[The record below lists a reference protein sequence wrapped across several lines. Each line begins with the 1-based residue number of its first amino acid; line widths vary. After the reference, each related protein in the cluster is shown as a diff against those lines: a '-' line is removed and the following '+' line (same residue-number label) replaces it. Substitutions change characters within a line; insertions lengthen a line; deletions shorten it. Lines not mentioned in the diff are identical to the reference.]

1 MADTKLIS
9 WKVSDFANSDGTWRS
24 ELYGFKYYK
33 KEGIRGYVVNSNSR
47 ISLSAGKI
55 LFEESRFTINTTDPN
70 TQDTIAY
77 ENKYTSFGK
86 ELSHYYYPFS
96 NEWENN
102 VSIALQNGEVI
113 VGYYYEGN
121 RKVNILFVSHITNSN
136 AVSWDIN
143 DQSYWQCIP
152 NDIEVKET
160 IENSKKPT
168 LIDMNFGEADAEG
181 SGYQPSVESMFG
193 EDAFTSGISLEDNVF
208 SNINKISGVFGL
220 PYQFL
225 PAADTRLIAESN
237 ESILRSIGYEY
248 ANKIVEKMPLL
259 LISPGRANFM
269 TKYSKE
275 EKKNLLSYIVSPGN
289 AETTLDDLVD
299 SGGRYYTFEYA
310 QTEYYTY
317 LNPMC
322 RIAALFLGI
331 GDIQLPEA
339 SAPLKNMDWRE
350 YTESHISSIGDW
362 GDYNSIPFYLNTESS
377 ISENFTNG
385 TQKSLLESS
394 VNSISDMGKELS
406 FLLGQSSSA
415 LGVEAL
421 RNDAEIA
428 SNIENVQSWVNKI
441 LGHGNVLSNLAT
453 HLTTVVAGGKLIFPE
468 IWSDSS
474 FSKSYRCE
482 FKFIAPDPSPLS
494 IYLNVLVP
502 LFHLICMTCPQSV
515 VSNPNGYTNPFIVK
529 AIYKGFFSVDMGII
543 TDMSVTKGEECR
555 WTREGIPTSMNVSI
569 EIKDLYSAMSITP
582 STISNFK
589 YDTMSNTALMDYIA
603 TLCGVNIQRPEIGRI
618 TEMWMVNIGNK
629 ITDIVPNL
637 WGGIEDKVQNIIM
650 NFYNKNYRKLY

>member
-47 ISLSAGKI
+47 VSLSAGKI
-55 LFEESRFTINTTDPN
+55 LFEESRFTVNTTDPN

-77 ENKYTSFGK
+77 ENKYTAFGK
-86 ELSHYYYPFS
+86 EMSYYYYPFS
-96 NEWENN
+96 NEWEDN

-113 VGYYYEGN
+113 VGYYYEGS

-143 DQSYWQCIP
+143 NQSYWQCIP

-193 EDAFTSGISLEDNVF
+193 EDAFTSGITLEDNVF

-289 AETTLDDLVD
+289 AGTTLDDLVD

-322 RIAALFLGI
+322 RIAALFLDI

-377 ISENFTNG
+377 IHENFNNG

-482 FKFIAPDPSPLS
+482 FKFISPDPSPLS

-555 WTREGIPTSMNVSI
+555 WTREGIPTSINVSI

>member
-1 MADTKLIS
+1 
-9 WKVSDFANSDGTWRS
+9 
-24 ELYGFKYYK
+24 
-33 KEGIRGYVVNSNSR
+33 
-47 ISLSAGKI
+47 
-55 LFEESRFTINTTDPN
+55 
-70 TQDTIAY
+70 
-77 ENKYTSFGK
+77 
-86 ELSHYYYPFS
+86 
-96 NEWENN
+96 
-102 VSIALQNGEVI
+102 
-113 VGYYYEGN
+113 
-121 RKVNILFVSHITNSN
+121 
-136 AVSWDIN
+136 
-143 DQSYWQCIP
+143 
-152 NDIEVKET
+152 
-160 IENSKKPT
+160 
-168 LIDMNFGEADAEG
+168 
-181 SGYQPSVESMFG
+181 
-193 EDAFTSGISLEDNVF
+193 
-208 SNINKISGVFGL
+208 
-220 PYQFL
+220 
-225 PAADTRLIAESN
+225 
-237 ESILRSIGYEY
+237 
-248 ANKIVEKMPLL
+248 
-259 LISPGRANFM
+259 
-269 TKYSKE
+269 
-275 EKKNLLSYIVSPGN
+275 
-289 AETTLDDLVD
+289 
-299 SGGRYYTFEYA
+299 
-310 QTEYYTY
+310 
-317 LNPMC
+317 
-322 RIAALFLGI
+322 
-331 GDIQLPEA
+331 
-339 SAPLKNMDWRE
+339 
-350 YTESHISSIGDW
+350 
-362 GDYNSIPFYLNTESS
+362 
-377 ISENFTNG
+377 
-385 TQKSLLESS
+385 
-394 VNSISDMGKELS
+394 MGKELS

-555 WTREGIPTSMNVSI
+555 WTREGIPTSINVSI

>member
-1 MADTKLIS
+1 MS
-9 WKVSDFANSDGTWRS
+9 
-24 ELYGFKYYK
+24 Y
-33 KEGIRGYVVNSNSR
+33 
-47 ISLSAGKI
+47 
-55 LFEESRFTINTTDPN
+55 
-70 TQDTIAY
+70 
-77 ENKYTSFGK
+77 
-86 ELSHYYYPFS
+86 YYYPFS
-96 NEWENN
+96 NEWEDN

-113 VGYYYEGN
+113 VGYYYEGS

-143 DQSYWQCIP
+143 NQDYWQCIP
-152 NDIEVKET
+152 NDVEVKET

-168 LIDMNFGEADAEG
+168 LIDMNFGEADAKG

-193 EDAFTSGISLEDNVF
+193 EDAFTSGITLEDNVF

-289 AETTLDDLVD
+289 AGTTLDDLVD

-322 RIAALFLGI
+322 RIAALFLDI

-377 ISENFTNG
+377 IHENFNNG

-482 FKFIAPDPSPLS
+482 FKFISPDPSPLS

-555 WTREGIPTSMNVSI
+555 WTREGIPTSINVSI

>member
-47 ISLSAGKI
+47 VSLSAGKI
-55 LFEESRFTINTTDPN
+55 LFEESRFTVNTTDPN

-77 ENKYTSFGK
+77 ENRYTAFGK
-86 ELSHYYYPFS
+86 EMSYYYYPFS
-96 NEWENN
+96 NEWEDN

-113 VGYYYEGN
+113 VGYYYEGS

-225 PAADTRLIAESN
+225 PAADTRLIAEDSTM
-237 ESILRSIGYEY
+237 LQSIGYEY

-269 TKYSKE
+269 SKYSKE
-275 EKKNLLSYIVSPGN
+275 EKKNLLSYIVSPNN
-289 AETTLDDLVD
+289 AENTLDDLVD

-331 GDIQLPEA
+331 GDIELPDA
-339 SAPLKNMDWRE
+339 SSPLKNMDWRN
-350 YTESHISSIGDW
+350 YTERHISSIGDW

-377 ISENFTNG
+377 IHENFNNG

-482 FKFIAPDPSPLS
+482 FKFISPDPSPLS

-555 WTREGIPTSMNVSI
+555 WTREGIPTSINVSI

-603 TLCGVNIQRPEIGRI
+603 TLCGVNIQRPEIGRL
-618 TEMWMVNIGNK
+618 TEMWAVNIGNK